1 MCGIL
6 GTINISERQGALDLI
21 EHRGPDAYG
30 EINRKVGSHLVYL
43 GHRRLSIVD
52 LSPAGNQPMLS
63 QDGSK
68 ALVYNGEVYNHRD
81 LRNQLGDVH
90 FIGHSDT
97 ETILHLLSRQGLA
110 AVPNLNGI
118 FALAFLNISTYRLYL
133 ARDPFGVKPLYYCQ
147 EGNTFAFSSEIKPL
161 VRLMRQTLSTDNL
174 AELLRLRY
182 SPSPDTLFNG
192 IHKVRPGHIIEVDLS
207 RDRIQ
212 ITECTYLLPIPPV
225 IQTLSAEVNQS
236 DYGNFLRRA
245 VERQLM
251 SDVEVGIFLSGGV
264 DSAVVAQLAQSSL
277 PNKMKAFTVGFSET
291 DESDEIAAAQETA
304 AYIGLDHH
312 TVRIGFD
319 DFLNKLKECV
329 LTVEEPLATTS
340 IIPMYYLA
348 ELAAQHV
355 KVVLSGQGADES
367 LGGYRRY
374 QGELLRRLTPPSV
387 ARLVNRLAIC
397 AGLQSES
404 IMRGLPALAE
414 RDDIKRFALVYEVF
428 SSEQVQDLVGVRD
441 GRTEERIAYFYN
453 LLGCSSLV
461 NGTARMMS
469 VDLRMNLT
477 DDLLLYT
484 DKITMKQSLECRV
497 PMLDVELIRFIEAL
511 PVGHRVRFGDGKLI
525 HKRLAETILPANI
538 LRRKKKGF
546 TSPTRRWFREKT
558 AIRDLLLSRN
568 SAFARYFNRQAV
580 DSVINQHDKGY
591 NRERHIFLLLGIYYW
606 LEEFA

>member
-21 EHRGPDAYG
+21 KHRGPDACG
-30 EINRKVGSHLVYL
+30 EIDRKVGNHIVYL
-43 GHRRLSIVD
+43 GHRRLSIID

-68 ALVYNGEVYNHRD
+68 AIVYNGEVYNHHE
-81 LRNQLGDVH
+81 LRRQLSDVH

-97 ETILHLLSRQGLA
+97 ETILHLLSRHGLA

-118 FALAFLNISTYRLYL
+118 FGFAFLNISTNRLYL
-133 ARDPFGVKPLYYCQ
+133 VRDPFGVKPLYYCQ
-147 EGNTFAFSSEIKPL
+147 EGNAFAFSSEIKPL
-161 VRLMRQTLSTDNL
+161 VRLMKQTLSTDNL

-182 SPSPDTLFNG
+182 SPSPDTLFKS
-192 IHKVRPGHIIEVDLS
+192 IYKVRPGHIVEVDLS
-207 RDRIQ
+207 RERIQ
-212 ITECTYLLPIPPV
+212 ITERSYLLPLPPV
-225 IQTLSAEVNQS
+225 KQGLSAEVNQS
-236 DYGNFLRRA
+236 DYGSFLSRA

-251 SDVEVGIFLSGGV
+251 SDVEVGILLSGGV
-264 DSAVVAQLAQSSL
+264 DSALVAQLAQSRL

-291 DESDEIAAAQETA
+291 DDSDEIAEAQEVA
-304 AYIGLDHH
+304 ACIGLDHH

-319 DFLNKLKECV
+319 DFLSKLRECV

-374 QGELLRRLTPPSV
+374 QGEILRRFVPPS
-387 ARLVNRLAIC
+387 AAGLLSRLAVC
-397 AGLQSES
+397 AGLQSEGM
-404 IMRGLPALAE
+404 MRGLPALAE
-414 RDDIKRFALVYEVF
+414 HDDIKRFALVYEVF
-428 SSEQVQDLVGVRD
+428 SSEQIQDLVGVRD

-453 LLGCSSLV
+453 LLGCPSLV
-461 NGTARMMS
+461 DGAARMMS
-469 VDLRMNLT
+469 VDLRMNLA

-484 DKITMKQSLECRV
+484 DKITMKHSLECRV

-511 PVGHRVRFGDGKLI
+511 PVGCRIRFGDGKLI
-525 HKRLAETILPANI
+525 HKRFAENILPANI
-538 LRRKKKGF
+538 LNRKKKGF
-546 TSPTRRWFREKT
+546 TSPTKRWFREKT
-558 AIRDLLLSRN
+558 AVRDLLMSRN
-568 SAFARYFNRQAV
+568 SRFANYFNRQAV
-580 DSVINQHDKGY
+580 ELVLNQHEKGH